1 MKLRSSIKSIGSA
14 LTAVALMGINSTAKA
29 VDYTDSAVNGKYTG
43 IIYETG
49 SIPVGL
55 ISLKVSKKGSF
66 SGRLQSYIGDTTKM
80 KGGFD
85 PDGHY
90 SGIQYNAYGLK
101 SNADMQLEMAVSG
114 HYQIEGKLVSLDGHE
129 QIYTL
134 TRAIY
139 SKTMP
144 TVLQDDYTLLMPSNL
159 TTSDLIPAGNGVG
172 YGEVKIDG
180 KVKFKGYSNAGNK
193 FTYSGVVLDGDQL
206 AFFVKPSNSRAE
218 SIIGLLQFQDVPG
231 MSDLNGMVRH
241 SQQSGSSGVPY
252 AAGYDENV
260 DLAGSIYL
268 GPGFVRFPANGYSAA
283 ANNAMGFA
291 YGDYFDG
298 LSTIFTWDYRG
309 KMIAPKLPTF
319 KFKGKMKSKVGLFDI
334 NYTDKNSDRAYAT
347 TKSTMRGIAL
357 QKQDLV
363 SGQIITNKGSGRYEI
378 EPNDTG
384 GVAPSVS
391 IHPRK
396 KSVSV
401 EFGLYYIELDI
412 PLGQDW
418 RITAPESLYWV
429 QTTVIPAPAD
439 DRPIVI
445 EVQIERNTTG
455 YSRDGKIK
463 IAGLEHKIWQ
473 DYRAVDGNRVFII
486 PEYSSQEPERS
497 DYTIEIITN
506 GGWRVTDVSGAIGDW
521 VHIQRMA
528 GRGNTTIDVLVDA
541 QDPTAL
547 TTRSAVF
554 TIGGVKHSLIQ
565 AGRDPGN

>member
-1 MKLRSSIKSIGSA
+1 M
-14 LTAVALMGINSTAKA
+14 ALMGINSTAKA
-29 VDYTDSAVNGKYTG
+29 VDYTNSAVTGTYTG

-49 SIPVGL
+49 NVPVGL

-66 SGRLQSYIGDTTKM
+66 SGRLQSYVGDTTKM

-101 SNADMQLEMAVSG
+101 SNADMQLEMAMSG
-114 HYQIEGKLVSLDGHE
+114 HYQIEGTLISLDGHE

-139 SKTMP
+139 GKTMP
-144 TVLQDDYTLLMPSNL
+144 TVLADDYTFVMPSNL
-159 TTSDLIPAGNGVG
+159 TTSDVIPAGNGIG

-206 AFFVKPSNSRAE
+206 AFFVRPSNRRKE

-231 MSDLNGMVRH
+231 MSDFNGTLRH

-252 AAGYDENV
+252 AAGYDETV

-298 LSTIFTWDYRG
+298 LATIFTWDYRG
-309 KMIAPKLPTF
+309 KMTAPKMPTF
-319 KFKGKMKSKVGLFDI
+319 KFKGKMKSKVGMFDI
-334 NYTDKNSDRAYAT
+334 KYTDKNSSRSYAT
-347 TKSTMRGIAL
+347 TKSQIRGIAL

-363 SGQIITNKGSGRYEI
+363 SGQIITNKSSGRYEI

-391 IHPRK
+391 IHPKK

-401 EFGLYYIELDI
+401 EPNIYYIELDI

-418 RITAPESLYWV
+418 RITIPDSLFWV
-429 QTTVIPAPAD
+429 QATDVSASAD

-445 EVQIERNTTG
+445 EVKIERNTIG

-473 DYRAVDGNRVFII
+473 DYRAIDGNLVVIS
-486 PEYSSQEPERS
+486 PE
-497 DYTIEIITN
+497 
-506 GGWRVTDVSGAIGDW
+506 
-521 VHIQRMA
+521 
-528 GRGNTTIDVLVDA
+528 
-541 QDPTAL
+541 
-547 TTRSAVF
+547 
-554 TIGGVKHSLIQ
+554 
-565 AGRDPGN
+565 